1 MALQSF
7 FNRLHRHLPER
18 NTLLVDF
25 AAELD
30 DWGQPLP
37 GHPLGPLHHG
47 LCIDQLRPIPLQF
60 HDTPASLDG
69 IIFAVVRRIIQEL
82 NRLVYVVGE
91 LHHARQKW
99 CTSTTALRAI
109 IHFDVQQTRRG
120 LRVLIQGGPLGCE
133 RIHDAVTRFVGAA
146 KGDRQLSALLIDDTA
161 RDVFLLAPP
170 IMITGL
176 VVAPG
181 ETAARIRAAV
191 HRRLTSDAQAFDVA

>member
-7 FNRLHRHLPER
+7 FNRLHRCLPER

-25 AAELD
+25 AAEFD

-60 HDTPASLDG
+60 QETPASLDG
-69 IIFAVVRRIIQEL
+69 IICAVVRRIIQEL
-82 NRLVYVVGE
+82 NRLVDVVGE
-91 LHHARQKW
+91 LHHAIQKL
-99 CTSTTALRAI
+99 CPPATALRAM

-120 LRVLIQGGPLGCE
+120 LLVLIQGGPLGCE
-133 RIHDAVTRFVGAA
+133 RIHDEVTRFVGAA
-146 KGDRQLSALLIDDTA
+146 KGDRQLGALLIDDPT
-161 RDVFLLAPP
+161 RDILLFAPH

-181 ETAARIRAAV
+181 ETATRIIADV
-191 HRRLTSDAQAFDVA
+191 YRRFTIDAQAFDAA

>member
-7 FNRLHRHLPER
+7 FNSLHRRLPER
-18 NTLLVDF
+18 NPLLVDF

-60 HDTPASLDG
+60 QDTPASLDW

-82 NRLVYVVGE
+82 NRLVDVVGE
-91 LHHARQKW
+91 LHHAIQKL
-99 CTSTTALRAI
+99 CPPATALRAI
-109 IHFDVQQTRRG
+109 IHFDLQQTRRG
-120 LRVLIQGGPLGCE
+120 LLVLIQGGPLGCE
-133 RIHDAVTRFVGAA
+133 RIHDEVTRFVGAA
-146 KGDRQLSALLIDDTA
+146 KGDRQLGALLIDDPT
-161 RDVFLLAPP
+161 RDILLFAPH

-176 VVAPG
+176 IVTPC
-181 ETAARIRAAV
+181 ETATRISTDV
-191 HRRLTSDAQAFDVA
+191 HRRFTIDAQAFDAA

>member
-7 FNRLHRHLPER
+7 FNRLHRRLPER

-60 HDTPASLDG
+60 QDTPASLDG

-82 NRLVYVVGE
+82 NRLVDVVGE
-91 LHHARQKW
+91 LHHAIQKL
-99 CTSTTALRAI
+99 CPPATALRAM
-109 IHFDVQQTRRG
+109 IHFALQQTRRG
-120 LRVLIQGGPLGCE
+120 LLVLIQGGPLGCE
-133 RIHDAVTRFVGAA
+133 RLHDEVTRFGGAA
-146 KGDRQLSALLIDDTA
+146 KGDSPLGALLIDDPT
-161 RDVFLLAPP
+161 RDILLFAPP

-176 VVAPG
+176 VGAPG
-181 ETAARIRAAV
+181 ETATRIIADV
-191 HRRLTSDAQAFDVA
+191 YRRFPIDAQAFDAA

>member
-47 LCIDQLRPIPLQF
+47 LCIDQLRPIPLQLQ
-60 HDTPASLDG
+60 DTPAPLDG
-69 IIFAVVRRIIQEL
+69 MIFAVVRRVIQQLDGLL
-82 NRLVYVVGE
+82 NGVGK
-91 LHHARQKW
+91 LYHTMQKL
-99 CTSTTALRAI
+99 CASATALRTI
-109 IHFDVQQTRRG
+109 VHFDLDLTRG
-120 LRVLIQGGPLGCE
+120 CLLWLIHRLPLGCDH
-133 RIHDAVTRFVGAA
+133 IHDEVTRFVGAA
-146 KGDRQLSALLIDDTA
+146 KGDSQLSALLIDDTA
-161 RDVFLLAPP
+161 RDVFLFAPH

-181 ETAARIRAAV
+181 ETAARILADV
-191 HRRLTSDAQAFDVA
+191 HRRFTIDAQAFDAA